1 MITLKQYDNLLK
13 ECRPAAATSKVGS
26 RIIMTDCLF
35 NELKAVFDTL
45 TDNQC
50 IKYYFLGL
58 RVEVIETS
66 IPLYRWWIVA
76 PGKDGGLNETIS
88 T

>member
-35 NELKAVFDTL
+35 NELKD
-45 TDNQC
+45 
-50 IKYYFLGL
+50 
-58 RVEVIETS
+58 VIETR

-76 PGKDGGLNETIS
+76 PWKDGGLN
-88 T
+88 